1 VTTHPDS
8 RAGEA
13 RSRALRTWEAAV
25 GRLLKLPRPTH
36 DHTLTRDLRIP
47 TRDNAVLLAD
57 HVAPVGES
65 RGTVLVRS
73 PYGFPAGLRALV
85 GGVFAGHGYHVVL
98 ARTRG
103 TFGSGG
109 SFDPFRTEVED
120 GADTVAWL
128 RDQEWFGGRFA
139 TFGGSYLGFT
149 QWALLM
155 DPPPEM
161 VTAIIQVGPHD
172 GSRALHRGGAFN
184 LDDYLGWSDSVAHQ
198 GDGSFLR
205 AQLRMATQARR
216 QRPVSEGLPLV
227 DAADRLTGGRARWF
241 RDWVTHRDLTDPYWS
256 PVQLSAA
263 LDRTNVPVLL
273 QSGWQD
279 LFLNQTLEQYA
290 HLHERGVEVGLTV
303 GPWTHSQIA
312 LKGGPVL
319 YREAVDWLAEHVA
332 GDDGPARSAP
342 VRIQM
347 TGSGEWRDLPAWP
360 PPSTRRVLH
369 PQPGGGLAD
378 SPAPAPAQAG
388 FTYDPAEPTPTV
400 GGPFLRNGSAGY
412 QDDTALAARTDVLT
426 FTGPPL
432 TEPLEVIGVP
442 SVDIAHHSDNP
453 HADLFVRVS
462 EVDRKG
468 RSRNV
473 SDGFIRLDPAAP
485 DDDVRV
491 ELDAVAHRFA
501 TGSCIRLVIAG
512 GSFPRFER
520 NLGTDEDP
528 ATGTSMKAS
537 HRTIDLAGTRL
548 ALHVVP

>member
-1 VTTHPDS
+1 MTTHPDS

-73 PYGFPAGLRALV
+73 PYGFPAGLRALA

-263 LDRTNVPVLL
+263 LDRTRPRAPAVRLAGPLPEPDARAVRAPARERRRGGAHRRSVDAQPDRLEGR
-273 QSGWQD
+273 SGA
-279 LFLNQTLEQYA
+279 LPRGSGLARRARGRRRRAGPERAGA
-290 HLHERGVEVGLTV
+290 HPDDRFRRVARPARVAS
-303 GPWTHSQIA
+303 PRPAASCTHSRQ
-312 LKGGPVL
+312 
-319 YREAVDWLAEHVA
+319 
-332 GDDGPARSAP
+332 
-342 VRIQM
+342 
-347 TGSGEWRDLPAWP
+347 
-360 PPSTRRVLH
+360 
-369 PQPGGGLAD
+369 GLGD

-400 GGPFLRNGSAGY
+400 GGPFLRNGAAGY

-473 SDGFIRLDPAAP
+473 SDGFIRLDPP
-485 DDDVRV
+485 
-491 ELDAVAHRFA
+491 
-501 TGSCIRLVIAG
+501 
-512 GSFPRFER
+512 
-520 NLGTDEDP
+520 
-528 ATGTSMKAS
+528 
-537 HRTIDLAGTRL
+537 HRTTMS
-548 ALHVVP
+548 V